1 MSIHLKLPSRL
12 LRLLHLKKLLLSLI
26 HILLDLVDQ
35 VLIMTVNPGFGGQA
49 FIPEMMSKVER
60 VVELR
65 EKGGYSF
72 DIEVDGGVDNNTCL
86 LYTSFLFL

>member
-1 MSIHLKLPSRL
+1 
-12 LRLLHLKKLLLSLI
+12 
-26 HILLDLVDQ
+26 
-35 VLIMTVNPGFGGQA
+35 MTVNPGFGGQT

-72 DIEVDGGVDNNTCL
+72 DIEVDGG
-86 LYTSFLFL
+86 